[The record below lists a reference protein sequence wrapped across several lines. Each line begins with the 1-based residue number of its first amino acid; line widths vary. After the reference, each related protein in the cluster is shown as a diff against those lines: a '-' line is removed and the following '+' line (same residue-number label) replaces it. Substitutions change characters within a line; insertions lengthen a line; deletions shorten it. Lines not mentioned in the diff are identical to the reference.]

1 MAYRLDWFDD
11 EGMVHEGPEATE
23 TELRSLREGIFDSPD
38 SWDSFNTA
46 TDTPDTTA
54 ADTSGTAGTKPGH
67 ETGHGPQIVFTSLAG
82 GHGMPEGGRPERAAG
97 QDRERR
103 RENIDRLLDVLP
115 VTMVTKDGNHQV
127 TAEEV
132 MAMADRTE
140 HAADMAEEPET
151 AAASSTDTPART
163 DASEPERAED
173 APSSGME
180 AGTVSTPELIAKKI
194 ELFGIKVGRF
204 EVAQLIRRGAGPE
217 AIADIADSYDL
228 NLRNGMESG
237 EARLAA
243 EREHGYAPDR
253 TVADATRSE
262 DVDDEPDI
270 DFGSPER
277 ELAAQIVM
285 QEGGTRQEVR
295 EQFTDDDLDRIAR
308 DEADAGVVMSDGD
321 EVEDVLDGPETSR
334 PVVAATIEAE
344 QLAFDFDMPEEIDNP
359 HIGGQNNWE
368 TKLDNVS
375 NSRASHET
383 EENDARKETTRNDE
397 HHALPV
403 HRDQEDEVPVH
414 GGAHAGTAQGAQEA
428 GDAGVGRLHGPGPE
442 GLRPDEHQHLKK
454 PGNWDPWLKGLKM
467 AEHQAEEIAIRNVI
481 EAL

>member
-1 MAYRLDWFDD
+1 MPEGTVELLSDDAARQVSDILD
-11 EGMVHEGPEATE
+11 
-23 TELRSLREGIFDSPD
+23 
-38 SWDSFNTA
+38 
-46 TDTPDTTA
+46 
-54 ADTSGTAGTKPGH
+54 
-67 ETGHGPQIVFTSLAG
+67 AG
-82 GHGMPEGGRPERAAG
+82 GTSGGRPERAAG

-277 ELAAQIVM
+277 ELAARLSCRRAALGRRSASSSPTMISTGSHAMRPTRRGNVRWRR
-285 QEGGTRQEVR
+285 GGGRLGR
-295 EQFTDDDLDRIAR
+295 SGNFTAR
-308 DEADAGVVMSDGD
+308 GRGHHR
-321 EVEDVLDGPETSR
+321 GRT
-334 PVVAATIEAE
+334 
-344 QLAFDFDMPEEIDNP
+344 
-359 HIGGQNNWE
+359 
-368 TKLDNVS
+368 
-375 NSRASHET
+375 
-383 EENDARKETTRNDE
+383 ARLR
-397 HHALPV
+397 L
-403 HRDQEDEVPVH
+403 R
-414 GGAHAGTAQGAQEA
+414 HAG
-428 GDAGVGRLHGPGPE
+428 
-442 GLRPDEHQHLKK
+442 
-454 PGNWDPWLKGLKM
+454 
-467 AEHQAEEIAIRNVI
+467 RN
-481 EAL
+481 